1 MDLQG
6 FVVRG
11 QVVRFLRWAL
21 GERLAEFYDE
31 EGEARQFSDSSGILE
46 FV

>member
-1 MDLQG
+1 MHLQR
-6 FVVRG
+6 FVVRR

-31 EGEARQFSDSSGILE
+31 EGEAR
-46 FV
+46 

>member
-1 MDLQG
+1 MRLQR
-6 FVVRG
+6 VVARW

-31 EGEARQFSDSSGILE
+31 EGEAR
-46 FV
+46 